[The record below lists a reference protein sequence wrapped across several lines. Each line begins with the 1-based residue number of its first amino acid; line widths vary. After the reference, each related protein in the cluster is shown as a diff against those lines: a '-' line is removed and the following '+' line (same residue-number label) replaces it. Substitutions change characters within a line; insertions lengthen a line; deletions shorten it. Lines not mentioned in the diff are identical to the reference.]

1 MGLAPRQVPTECSMS
16 SAKKQTAKAAFE
28 IKKGTRQVMTLIE
41 AEVEKY
47 LELRELLNG
56 LEDGFRGIELGEIQ
70 SPPRPK
76 LSVAGMAS
84 GHANYGENCQRLR
97 WQCGY
102 RDLPNHLALINLF
115 DPGTGA
121 TSCVMDG
128 TYITGIRTATS
139 AVLSARMLSR
149 NKSRIA
155 TVIGAG
161 IQGREPLRLLP
172 LLRDLERV
180 NMCSLRFEDAQK
192 LESGAHVSSVGYCP
206 PDGEVPKEP
215 ASEHHLFVG
224 T

>member
-1 MGLAPRQVPTECSMS
+1 
-16 SAKKQTAKAAFE
+16 
-28 IKKGTRQVMTLIE
+28 
-41 AEVEKY
+41 
-47 LELRELLNG
+47 
-56 LEDGFRGIELGEIQ
+56 
-70 SPPRPK
+70 
-76 LSVAGMAS
+76 
-84 GHANYGENCQRLR
+84 
-97 WQCGY
+97 
-102 RDLPNHLALINLF
+102 
-115 DPGTGA
+115 
-121 TSCVMDG
+121 MDG
-128 TYITGIRTATS
+128 TYITGIRTAAS